1 MSSWLCELFMSVTKI
16 YADVINGIL
25 TPEQSS
31 DVLDPQLAFY
41 CCLRKFHV
49 NSPITIRIST

>member
-31 DVLDPQLAFY
+31 DVLDPKLTWSFIVVY
-41 CCLRKFHV
+41 GSFM
-49 NSPITIRIST
+49 